1 MNKETKKAAQDA
13 YLEARSVGHTKEEAR
28 SIRDNWKPSKSKTY
42 NISDD
47 DDDEMTQLNQNQ
59 QRSLRQQHG

>member
-47 DDDEMTQLNQNQ
+47 DDDEIIWSSSESYD
-59 QRSLRQQHG
+59 RDCIDD